1 MEKVVNR
8 ISICL
13 AATVFG
19 AVCGIAKADTFLQG
33 LGGPTGLANEGN
45 QGSSPSNDRFLDSS
59 SFIGAPYDW
68 SGVGQS
74 SGGSWATM
82 ISSTYFLSANHDH
95 PTPGQTITFHL
106 DNNPNG
112 PTFTDTVASW
122 SYQTQYNGYGSDL
135 YLGELT
141 TPVPSSVAT
150 YPVLSQGSDSAYTN
164 QVIWT
169 YGYPNRVGK
178 NNITDIEDLDLTSQG
193 YGYTRVMMFTY
204 YANGGQQ
211 GANEAYLE
219 PGDSGGP
226 SFEVVNGSL
235 ALVGIHFVNSGAVY
249 DGAES
254 GDSFVPFYVSRSRR
268 GVAR

>member
-1 MEKVVNR
+1 MRRLFLFSALLTLVLLSGSVY
-8 ISICL
+8 
-13 AATVFG
+13 G
-19 AVCGIAKADTFLQG
+19 DTFLQG
-33 LGGPTGLANEGN
+33 LGGSTGLENEGN
-45 QGSSPSNDRFLDSS
+45 QGSSPRNDRFLDSS
-59 SFIGAPYDW
+59 SFIGALYDW

-82 ISSTYFLSANHDH
+82 ISSNYFLSANHDH

-141 TPVPSSVAT
+141 TPVPSSVAI
-150 YPVLSQGSDSAYTN
+150 YPVMALDAVSPG

-178 NNITDIEDLDLTSQG
+178 MRHHRLHRHKLG
-193 YGYTRVMMFTY
+193 FGWLRYTR
-204 YANGGQQ
+204 
-211 GANEAYLE
+211 
-219 PGDSGGP
+219 PH
-226 SFEVVNGSL
+226 
-235 ALVGIHFVNSGAVY
+235 GIRLPRH
-249 DGAES
+249 
-254 GDSFVPFYVSRSRR
+254 RR
-268 GVAR
+268 AGF